1 MERVLVLK
9 NLCCPNCA
17 AKIETKINGQEWA
30 EQAVFAMGTQQ
41 LRLNTS
47 LADTASLV
55 NKVQAICDSVEDGV
69 EVAVYE
75 RPSKATALEEEDE
88 EPTIPVWGL
97 VLGVIVLLAAE
108 FVTAIPEVIS

>member
-47 LADTASLV
+47 LADTTS
-55 NKVQAICDSVEDGV
+55 
-69 EVAVYE
+69 
-75 RPSKATALEEEDE
+75 
-88 EPTIPVWGL
+88 
-97 VLGVIVLLAAE
+97 
-108 FVTAIPEVIS
+108 